1 MKTGKYVGHKFTK
14 QELEAQRVWRRSDR
28 QRSEI
33 VEALKSCNHF
43 MSRKAMHK
51 RLDRRMDAIERMQKR
66 AKELFP
72 EVDES
77 FTIATMKLQDYPAEV
92 LE

>member
-1 MKTGKYVGHKFTK
+1 MKAGKYAGHKFIK
-14 QELEAQRVWRRSDR
+14 QELEAQKIWRRSDK

-43 MSRKAMHK
+43 MSREDMHK
-51 RLDRRMDAIERMQKR
+51 RLDRRMDTIERMQKR

-72 EVDES
+72 EVEES
-77 FTIATMKLQDYPAEV
+77 FTIATMEIAL
-92 LE
+92 